1 MKRICAL
8 LAVLTLA
15 CALTACGGTG
25 AQSKQEP
32 SQSTPPASSAPD
44 GSGPAARP
52 AVSGVLENP
61 DSYDI
66 VFLGYPIWWGQAPKI
81 LYTFLESY
89 DFGDAA
95 MVPFCTS
102 GSSGIGSSADGLQE
116 LAVNARWLEG
126 QRFSGSASEST
137 VAAWVEDLDLLPSME
152 EKAEGPALHQ

>member
-1 MKRICAL
+1 MRDETTTKSLAL
-8 LAVLTLA
+8 
-15 CALTACGGTG
+15 
-25 AQSKQEP
+25 
-32 SQSTPPASSAPD
+32 
-44 GSGPAARP
+44 PAARP

-95 MVPFCTS
+95 IVPFCTS

-116 LAVNARWLEG
+116 LAVNAQWLEG